1 MAKVFYIPYGKYE
14 IESNITKEE
23 LIANIKNQISGFQS
37 SDNSKRKNKGKL
49 AGVINSETGDFKIR
63 KRLNY
68 RNNFN
73 PTLKGRIIKVD
84 GGYKLLLTIKLP
96 TASYIFTSA
105 FCILWTVGG
114 LWDVNTFKDLMWP
127 LGGISFVYFLTFF
140 GFNMGAGATLDTL
153 YELV

>member
-14 IESNITKEE
+14 IESDITKEE

-73 PTLKGRIIKVD
+73 PTLKGRIIKAD
-84 GGYKLLLTIKLP
+84 GRSRVLLTIKLP
-96 TASYIFTSA
+96 IFSYIFILT
-105 FCILWTVGG
+105 FCILWAIFGISG
-114 LWDVNTFKDLMWP
+114 INTLKDLMWP
-127 LGGISFVYFLTFF
+127 LGGIAFMYFLTFF
-140 GFNMGAGATLDTL
+140 GFNMGAGPALDTL